1 MAKISSTYLYH
12 IQFIF
17 STFKTLGYDNHLIE
31 KAHFRA
37 RATFYRKNQT
47 YDNRFHNVL
56 VLPPVCD
63 KFTARKVCFIAGAF
77 ADWLGFVFVVSYHF

>member
-1 MAKISSTYLYH
+1 MPFITMQYIDKE

-17 STFKTLGYDNHLIE
+17 GPFKTSGYDHQFLE

-37 RATFYRKNQT
+37 RATFYRKNQS
-47 YDNRFHNVL
+47 NGNQFHNFI

-63 KFTARKVCFIAGAF
+63 KITARKLYIVIRN
-77 ADWLGFVFVVSYHF
+77 